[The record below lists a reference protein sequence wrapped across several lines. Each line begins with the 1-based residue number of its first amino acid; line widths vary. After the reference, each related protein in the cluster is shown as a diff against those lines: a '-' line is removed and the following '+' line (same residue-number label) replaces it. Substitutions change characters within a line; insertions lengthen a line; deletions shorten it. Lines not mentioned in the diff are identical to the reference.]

1 MFAIIETGGKQ
12 YKIEKGT
19 TFEIEKLEGKEGESI
34 TIDKVLLIS
43 DKDRLKIGTP
53 LIEGASVTAKVVGHK
68 KGIKVLIYKMH
79 AKHRY
84 QKTKG
89 HRQNL
94 TTVEI
99 TDIKEHGTV
108 AKEAPKKEVA
118 KKTPV
123 KKPTV
128 KKPSVK
134 KAKAAVI

>member
-43 DKDRLKIGTP
+43 DKDSLKIGTP
-53 LIEGASVTAKVVGHK
+53 LIEGASVTAKIVGHK

-89 HRQNL
+89 HRQQL
-94 TTVEI
+94 TTVEV
-99 TDIKEHGTV
+99 TDIKEHDT
-108 AKEAPKKEVA
+108 VA

-123 KKPTV
+123 KKTTA

-134 KAKAAVI
+134 KAKAAVV